1 MRSSSSSGSGS
12 NNQIFTDESVAIIP
26 LPPRNDTEA
35 EVVGEFEFPVGVLNF
50 EGQDYKFPKSFSAK
64 VLAKWFEENLLSV
77 RISLDAKVIA
87 ECARCLKPVEFE
99 ISDNLDYLYFA
110 SAKNPDSNSETISEF
125 DDAGFFPVEVEF
137 FGRTLDVM
145 PQIQESIYTLL
156 PFRILCR
163 DDCKGLCPEC
173 GADLNE
179 GNCDCKRENADFVR
193 DSRFAVLKDLRLE

>member
-1 MRSSSSSGSGS
+1 MRSSSNSGSS
-12 NNQIFTDESVAIIP
+12 QIFTDESVAIIP
-26 LPPRNDTEA
+26 LPPRNDTES
-35 EVVGEFEFPVGVLNF
+35 EVVGEFEFPAGVLNF
-50 EGQDYKFPKSFSAK
+50 EGQDYEFPQSFSAK
-64 VLAKWFEENLLSV
+64 VLAKWFDENLLSV
-77 RISLDAKVIA
+77 KISLDAKVIA

-110 SAKNPDSNSETISEF
+110 SAKNQDPSLDSETLSEF

-179 GNCDCKRENADFVR
+179 GNCDCKRENADFAG